1 MLEISLDSGQLEH
14 GLDRLLQNALNTRP
28 MMRAIATEMVSMTE
42 ENFDR
47 ESWGGVPWAD
57 SARSLSEALDPKRGR
72 RGKTL
77 QLSGQLAAS
86 ISTKVGND
94 FAKIGS
100 NKKYAAIHHLGGKTS
115 PHEIRPRNKKV
126 LAFFAKNGD
135 AVRTRSVQHPGS
147 NIPARPY
154 LPINGSG
161 RLQPGAEK
169 KLLDIALES
178 LKEGL

>member
-1 MLEISLDSGQLEH
+1 MIEISLDAAQLEH
-14 GLDRLLQNALNTRP
+14 GLSELLKNATNTRP

-86 ISTKVGND
+86 ISTQVGTD
-94 FAKIGS
+94 FARIGS
-100 NKKYAAIHHLGGKTS
+100 NKPYAAIHHLGGKTAA
-115 PHEIRPRNKKV
+115 HEIRPRNKKSTCIYGRRR
-126 LAFFAKNGD
+126 F
-135 AVRTRSVQHPGS
+135 GS
-147 NIPARPY
+147 CPFSATSR
-154 LPINGSG
+154 
-161 RLQPGAEK
+161 Q
-169 KLLDIALES
+169 
-178 LKEGL
+178 